1 MNLMHLKY
9 AAEVAKTKSINKAAE
24 NLYMGQPNLSR
35 AIKELE
41 ESLGISIF
49 KRTSRGIEI
58 TPQGEEFLTYAN
70 RILRQVEEVE
80 ELYRFPAAAKQRF
93 SVSVPR
99 ASYISYAFSEFS
111 KAISTDRAAELFYNE
126 TSAIQT
132 INNVAGG
139 DYKLGILR
147 YQTGFEKYFTDIMEE
162 KGLTG
167 EIITEFSYK
176 ILTSKSSPL
185 AALPE
190 IHSTDLKDYI
200 EIAHADPQVPSL
212 PHVDVMK
219 QELSEYVD
227 KRIFVFERAS
237 QFELMEHN
245 HRIFM
250 WASPVQKD
258 ILDRFG
264 LTQLDCKDNKRICKD
279 ILIRKQS
286 YTLSELD
293 KRFIEEIVK
302 AKREI
307 FG

>member
-80 ELYRFPAAAKQRF
+80 ELYRFPAAAKQHF

-200 EIAHADPQVPSL
+200 EIAHADPHVPSL

>member
-49 KRTSRGIEI
+49 KRTSRGIEV

-80 ELYRFPAAAKQRF
+80 ELYRSPAAAKQRF

-111 KAISTDRAAELFYNE
+111 KAVRTDRAAELFYNE
-126 TSAIQT
+126 TNAIQT

-176 ILTSKSSPL
+176 ILTNKNSPL
-185 AALPE
+185 AGLPE

-200 EIAHADPQVPSL
+200 EIAHADPHVPSL

-245 HRIFM
+245 DRIFM
-250 WASPVQKD
+250 WASPVQRD

-264 LTQLDCKDNKRICKD
+264 LIQLDCKDNKRICKD
-279 ILIRKQS
+279 ILIRKQN
-286 YTLSELD
+286 YTLTELD

>member
-49 KRTSRGIEI
+49 KRTSRGIEV

-200 EIAHADPQVPSL
+200 EIAHADPHVPSL

-286 YTLSELD
+286 YALTELD

>member
-1 MNLMHLKY
+1 M
-9 AAEVAKTKSINKAAE
+9 
-24 NLYMGQPNLSR
+24 
-35 AIKELE
+35 
-41 ESLGISIF
+41 
-49 KRTSRGIEI
+49 
-58 TPQGEEFLTYAN
+58 
-70 RILRQVEEVE
+70 
-80 ELYRFPAAAKQRF
+80 
-93 SVSVPR
+93 
-99 ASYISYAFSEFS
+99 
-111 KAISTDRAAELFYNE
+111 
-126 TSAIQT
+126 
-132 INNVAGG
+132 AGG

-200 EIAHADPQVPSL
+200 EIAHADPHVPSL

-302 AKREI
+302 AKSEI

>member
-286 YTLSELD
+286 YTLTELD

>member
-80 ELYRFPAAAKQRF
+80 ELYRFPTAAKQRF

-185 AALPE
+185 VALPE

>member
-200 EIAHADPQVPSL
+200 EIAHADPHVPSL

>member
-1 MNLMHLKY
+1 MKY
-9 AAEVAKTKSINKAAE
+9 AVEIANTKSISKAAE

>member
-200 EIAHADPQVPSL
+200 EIAHADPHVPSL

-286 YTLSELD
+286 YTLTELD

>member
-70 RILRQVEEVE
+70 RILRQVEEGE

-185 AALPE
+185 VALPE

-200 EIAHADPQVPSL
+200 EIAHADPHVPSL